1 MNETTSRVP
10 EGSVDTGSPPP
21 VGDSSP
27 VPRIPD
33 PEPRPAEPE
42 PRSASVPPLLRVCGL
57 TKSFRHGGKE
67 LHVLRGIELAIDRG
81 EMVAIVGASGAGKS
95 TLLHI
100 IGTLDAPTAGH
111 VEFDGEDVTRM
122 NARALAAFRNRTIGF
137 VFQFHHLLPEFNA
150 VENAMMP
157 AIIARL
163 PTAAARAR
171 AVKLLEEVGLGA
183 RLTHRP
189 SELSGGEQ
197 QRVAIAR
204 ALVMEPRLLLAD
216 EPTGNIDSQTAAG
229 IHELFFE
236 LNRRHGTS
244 MILVTHDERLA
255 AKLPR
260 RLEIRDGVMFDGA
273 APPACTA
280 VDDAPAA
287 AGPVAASTGGETV
300 SG

>member
-1 MNETTSRVP
+1 MNDTDRPVA
-10 EGSVDTGSPPP
+10 EGPAGLGSPA
-21 VGDSSP
+21 GGGSS
-27 VPRIPD
+27 
-33 PEPRPAEPE
+33 PEPRPADPG
-42 PRSASVPPLLRVCGL
+42 PRSAGVPPLLRVCGL
-57 TKSFRHGGKE
+57 TKSFHHGGKE

-81 EMVAIVGASGAGKS
+81 EMVAIGGASGAGKS

-100 IGTLDAPTAGH
+100 IGTLDAPTTGH

-163 PTAAARAR
+163 PTVSARAR
-171 AVKLLEEVGLGA
+171 AVKLLEEVGLAG

-260 RLEIRDGVMFDGA
+260 RLEIRDGVMLDGN
-273 APPACTA
+273 APPACTPS
-280 VDDAPAA
+280 DDAPAGA
-287 AGPVAASTGGETV
+287 EPVPAPTGGETV
-300 SG
+300 AG

>member
-1 MNETTSRVP
+1 MSEAEIPSSAPVEPAVP
-10 EGSVDTGSPPP
+10 EAVAAPT
-21 VGDSSP
+21 
-27 VPRIPD
+27 
-33 PEPRPAEPE
+33 EPR
-42 PRSASVPPLLRVCGL
+42 PPLLRVVGL
-57 TKSFRHGGKE
+57 RKSFRHGGKD
-67 LHVLRGIELAIDRG
+67 LHVLRGVDLIIDRG

-100 IGTLDAPTAGH
+100 VGTLDAPSAGS
-111 VEFDGEDVTRM
+111 VEFDGIDVARM
-122 NARALAAFRNRTIGF
+122 SGREVAAFRNKTIGF

-157 AIIARL
+157 AIIAKV
-163 PTAAARAR
+163 PTPEARAR
-171 AVKLLEEVGLGA
+171 ATKLLEEVGLGQ

-236 LNRRHGTS
+236 LNRRHGTT

-255 AKLPR
+255 VKMPR
-260 RLEIRDGVMFDGA
+260 RVEIRDGVIVAGGLPNVA
-273 APPACTA
+273 LPAC
-280 VDDAPAA
+280 APAA
-287 AGPVAASTGGETV
+287 ASPAAT
-300 SG
+300 